1 MQHSRIALLCEQL
14 KLATVAENYGGI
26 AQESA
31 KEENSFSDF
40 LEKLLDMEYSA
51 KQARS
56 CRMLTKMAG
65 FPKIKTLDEFDFK
78 FASQI
83 SQKQIKDLSS
93 LSFVERQENVVFLG
107 PSGVGKTHLA
117 IALGY
122 LAAQA
127 GIKVR
132 FVTAADLMLQMEAAY
147 RQGRYKETMSRA
159 VCHARLLIIDEIGYL
174 PLTRDQANHF
184 FQVIAARY
192 ERGSVVVTSNLSFSQ
207 WDNTLADD
215 KVLTAAM
222 LDRLLHHSHII
233 QMKGNS
239 YRLKDKRKAGIIGS
253 IATNKEDLS

>member
-1 MQHSRIALLCEQL
+1 MQHNRIEFLCEQL
-14 KLATVAENYGGI
+14 KLATVAENYGGL
-26 AQESA
+26 AQDSA
-31 KEENSFSDF
+31 EEQSSFSDF
-40 LEKLLDMEYSA
+40 LEKLLEMEYSE

-56 CRMLTKMAG
+56 RRMLTRMAG
-65 FPKIKTLDEFDFK
+65 FPKIKTLDEFDFQ

-83 SQKQIKDLSS
+83 SQKQVRDLSS
-93 LSFVERQENVVFLG
+93 LAFVERQENVVFLG

-127 GIKVR
+127 GIKVK

-147 RQGRYKETMSRA
+147 RQGRYKETMSRV

-192 ERGSVVVTSNLSFSQ
+192 EKGSIVVTSNLSFSQ
-207 WDNTLADD
+207 WDNTLAND

-253 IATNKEDLS
+253 IATNKEDL

>member
-1 MQHSRIALLCEQL
+1 MQHERIVLLCEQL
-14 KLATVAENYGGI
+14 KLATVVDNYSGL

-31 KEENSFSDF
+31 KEQQSFSDF
-40 LEKLLDMEYSA
+40 LEKLLDMEYSE

-56 CRMLTKMAG
+56 RRMITKMAG

-83 SQKQIKDLSS
+83 SEKQIKDLSS
-93 LSFVERQENVVFLG
+93 LAFIERQENVIFLG

-127 GIKVR
+127 GIKAK

-147 RQGRYKETMSRA
+147 RQGRYKEAMSRV
-159 VCHARLLIIDEIGYL
+159 VCHPRLLIIDEIGYL
-174 PLTRDQANHF
+174 PLTRVQANHF
-184 FQVIAARY
+184 FQIIAARY
-192 ERGSVVVTSNLSFSQ
+192 EKGSTIVTSNLSFSQ

-253 IATNKEDLS
+253 IAINKESL